1 MVIFL
6 KMQDEIIWNRLDNE
20 GSETNAKALYCIFKG
35 VSPNKFHKIATCK
48 YTKKA
53 WDNILSIT
61 HEGTSTMKLS
71 KLQILTMKFESMKMK
86 DNKTF
91 SKFYTKLSDIVNS
104 YFSIGETI
112 LDSKVV
118 RKIKISS

>member
-1 MVIFL
+1 MKEVRQ
-6 KMQDEIIWNRLDNE
+6 M
-20 GSETNAKALYCIFKG
+20 
-35 VSPNKFHKIATCK
+35 PK